1 MNPDLELI
9 QQYAQAIQATGLL
22 EEDTVNG
29 ITAMVDRARDQFRV
43 ADEQGI
49 PRETLQLLP
58 DDQRAAMQEVL
69 MQVQR
74 SYSARSEGE
83 MMNERSYQVDNRME
97 RMTPAEMQ
105 RQRSLDPNSVI
116 RENERSYQVDDG
128 MMSMPPSQMAEMQR
142 KGEISPDTIY
152 ENIDGLDIARRPTA
166 PATSPRPKP
175 RPANLGTMGQTRPQM
190 RPQLRPRDYDIT
202 NPKYEVEGG
211 GQIRR
216 QDIINSPSLTEEQ
229 KRAMLGGNLPRDY
242 DITNPKYEK

>member
-9 QQYAQAIQATGLL
+9 KQYAQAIQATGLL

-29 ITAMVDRARDQFRV
+29 ITAIVDRARDQFRV

-49 PRETLQLLP
+49 PPETLQLLP

-74 SYSARSEGE
+74 SYSAKSEGE

-105 RQRSLDPNSVI
+105 RQRASGAI

-166 PATSPRPKP
+166 PATSLRPKP

-190 RPQLRPRDYDIT
+190 RP
-202 NPKYEVEGG
+202 
-211 GQIRR
+211 
-216 QDIINSPSLTEEQ
+216 
-229 KRAMLGGNLPRDY
+229 
-242 DITNPKYEK
+242 

>member
-29 ITAMVDRARDQFRV
+29 ITAMVDQAREQFRV

-49 PRETLQLLP
+49 PPETLQLLP

-74 SYSARSEGE
+74 SFGARSQDE
-83 MMNERSYQVDNRME
+83 MMNERSYQVDDE
-97 RMTPAEMQ
+97 
-105 RQRSLDPNSVI
+105 
-116 RENERSYQVDDG
+116 
-128 MMSMPPSQMAEMQR
+128 MMSMPPRQMAEMQR

-166 PATSPRPKP
+166 PATSLRPKP
-175 RPANLGTMGQTRPQM
+175 RPSNLGTMGQTRPQ
-190 RPQLRPRDYDIT
+190 LRP
-202 NPKYEVEGG
+202 
-211 GQIRR
+211 
-216 QDIINSPSLTEEQ
+216 
-229 KRAMLGGNLPRDY
+229 
-242 DITNPKYEK
+242 

>member
-9 QQYAQAIQATGLL
+9 KQYAQAIQATGLL

-29 ITAMVDRARDQFRV
+29 ITAMVDQAREQFRV

-49 PRETLQLLP
+49 PPETLQLLP

-74 SYSARSEGE
+74 SYGAKSEGE
-83 MMNERSYQVDNRME
+83 MM
-97 RMTPAEMQ
+97 
-105 RQRSLDPNSVI
+105 
-116 RENERSYQVDDG
+116 NERSYQVDDG

-166 PATSPRPKP
+166 PATSLRPKP
-175 RPANLGTMGQTRPQM
+175 RPANLGTMGQTRPQ
-190 RPQLRPRDYDIT
+190 LRP
-202 NPKYEVEGG
+202 
-211 GQIRR
+211 
-216 QDIINSPSLTEEQ
+216 
-229 KRAMLGGNLPRDY
+229 
-242 DITNPKYEK
+242 

>member
-9 QQYAQAIQATGLL
+9 KQYAQAIQSTGLL

-29 ITAMVDRARDQFRV
+29 ITAMVDRAREQFRV

-74 SYSARSEGE
+74 SYGAKSEGE
-83 MMNERSYQVDNRME
+83 MM
-97 RMTPAEMQ
+97 
-105 RQRSLDPNSVI
+105 
-116 RENERSYQVDDG
+116 NERSYQVDDG

-166 PATSPRPKP
+166 PATSLRPKP
-175 RPANLGTMGQTRPQM
+175 RPANLGTMGQTRPQ
-190 RPQLRPRDYDIT
+190 LRP
-202 NPKYEVEGG
+202 
-211 GQIRR
+211 
-216 QDIINSPSLTEEQ
+216 
-229 KRAMLGGNLPRDY
+229 
-242 DITNPKYEK
+242 

>member
-1 MNPDLELI
+1 MNTDLELI

-29 ITAMVDRARDQFRV
+29 ITAMVDRAREQFRV

-49 PRETLQLLP
+49 PPETLQLLP
-58 DDQRAAMQEVL
+58 ADQRAAMQEVL

-74 SYSARSEGE
+74 SFGARSQDEMMNARSRLAADKAMPQGLSEQEMNRFTAQKRAAQIQNERASMGARSEGE
-83 MMNERSYQVDNRME
+83 MMNERSYQVDDRME

-105 RQRSLDPNSVI
+105 RQRASGAI
-116 RENERSYQVDDG
+116 RENKRSYQVDDG

-166 PATSPRPKP
+166 PATSLRPKP
-175 RPANLGTMGQTRPQM
+175 RPANLGTMGQTRPQ
-190 RPQLRPRDYDIT
+190 LRP
-202 NPKYEVEGG
+202 
-211 GQIRR
+211 
-216 QDIINSPSLTEEQ
+216 
-229 KRAMLGGNLPRDY
+229 
-242 DITNPKYEK
+242 

>member
-9 QQYAQAIQATGLL
+9 KQYAQAIQATGLL

-49 PRETLQLLP
+49 PPETLQLLP

-74 SYSARSEGE
+74 SYGAKSEGE
-83 MMNERSYQVDNRME
+83 MM
-97 RMTPAEMQ
+97 
-105 RQRSLDPNSVI
+105 
-116 RENERSYQVDDG
+116 NERSYQVDDG

-175 RPANLGTMGQTRPQM
+175 RPANLGTMGQTRPQ
-190 RPQLRPRDYDIT
+190 LRP
-202 NPKYEVEGG
+202 
-211 GQIRR
+211 
-216 QDIINSPSLTEEQ
+216 
-229 KRAMLGGNLPRDY
+229 
-242 DITNPKYEK
+242 

>member
-9 QQYAQAIQATGLL
+9 KQYAQAIQATGLM

-74 SYSARSEGE
+74 SYGARSEGEMMNARSRLAADKAMPQGLSEEEMNRFMAQKRAAQIQTERASMGAKSEGE
-83 MMNERSYQVDNRME
+83 MMNERSYQVDDRME

-105 RQRSLDPNSVI
+105 RQRSLGAIS
-116 RENERSYQVDDG
+116 ENERSYQVDDG

-175 RPANLGTMGQTRPQM
+175 RPANLGTMGQTRPQ
-190 RPQLRPRDYDIT
+190 LRP
-202 NPKYEVEGG
+202 
-211 GQIRR
+211 
-216 QDIINSPSLTEEQ
+216 
-229 KRAMLGGNLPRDY
+229 
-242 DITNPKYEK
+242 

>member
-9 QQYAQAIQATGLL
+9 QQYAQAIQATGML
-22 EEDTVNG
+22 EEGTVNG
-29 ITAMVDRARDQFRV
+29 ITAMVEKARQQFNA

-74 SYSARSEGE
+74 SYEALKGSGE
-83 MMNERSYQVDNRME
+83 ITETEYRMMNDRSYQVDDRME
-97 RMTPAEMQ
+97 EMTPAEMQ
-105 RQRSLDPNSVI
+105 RQRASGAIN
-116 RENERSYQVDDG
+116 ENKRSYQVDDG

-166 PATSPRPKP
+166 PATSPRPQM
-175 RPANLGTMGQTRPQM
+175 RPKNLGTMGQTRPQ
-190 RPQLRPRDYDIT
+190 LRP
-202 NPKYEVEGG
+202 
-211 GQIRR
+211 
-216 QDIINSPSLTEEQ
+216 
-229 KRAMLGGNLPRDY
+229 
-242 DITNPKYEK
+242 

>member
-74 SYSARSEGE
+74 SFGARSEGE
-83 MMNERSYQVDNRME
+83 MMNARSRLAADKAMPQGLSEEEMNRFRAQKRAAIQSD
-97 RMTPAEMQ
+97 RMSVKSSKMNQDGSTDMVMSDG
-105 RQRSLDPNSVI
+105 SLKRGPTNF
-116 RENERSYQVDDG
+116 G
-128 MMSMPPSQMAEMQR
+128 AMSE
-142 KGEISPDTIY
+142 GEISPDTIY

-166 PATSPRPKP
+166 PATSLRPKP

-190 RPQLRPRDYDIT
+190 RP
-202 NPKYEVEGG
+202 
-211 GQIRR
+211 
-216 QDIINSPSLTEEQ
+216 
-229 KRAMLGGNLPRDY
+229 
-242 DITNPKYEK
+242 

>member
-9 QQYAQAIQATGLL
+9 KQYAQAIQATGLL

-29 ITAMVDRARDQFRV
+29 ITAIVDRARDQFRV

-49 PRETLQLLP
+49 PRETLQILP
-58 DDQRAAMQEVL
+58 EDQRAAMQEVL

-74 SYSARSEGE
+74 AYGALKGSGE
-83 MMNERSYQVDNRME
+83 ITEAEYRKMNDLSYQVDNRME

-105 RQRSLDPNSVI
+105 RQRASGAI

-166 PATSPRPKP
+166 PATSLRPKP
-175 RPANLGTMGQTRPQM
+175 RPANLGTMGQTRPQ
-190 RPQLRPRDYDIT
+190 LRP
-202 NPKYEVEGG
+202 
-211 GQIRR
+211 
-216 QDIINSPSLTEEQ
+216 
-229 KRAMLGGNLPRDY
+229 
-242 DITNPKYEK
+242 

>member
-29 ITAMVDRARDQFRV
+29 ITAMVDQAREQFRV

-49 PRETLQLLP
+49 PPETLQLLP

-74 SYSARSEGE
+74 SYEALKGSGDITEAEYR
-83 MMNERSYQVDNRME
+83 MMNERSYQVDDRME

-105 RQRSLDPNSVI
+105 RQRASGAIS
-116 RENERSYQVDDG
+116 ENKRSYQVDDG
-128 MMSMPPSQMAEMQR
+128 MMSMPPRQMAEMQR

-166 PATSPRPKP
+166 PATSLRPKP
-175 RPANLGTMGQTRPQM
+175 RPANLGTMGQTRPQ
-190 RPQLRPRDYDIT
+190 LRP
-202 NPKYEVEGG
+202 
-211 GQIRR
+211 
-216 QDIINSPSLTEEQ
+216 
-229 KRAMLGGNLPRDY
+229 
-242 DITNPKYEK
+242 

>member
-9 QQYAQAIQATGLL
+9 KQYAQAIQATGLL

-69 MQVQR
+69 TQVQR
-74 SYSARSEGE
+74 SYGARSEGEMMNARSRLAADKAMPQGLSEEEMNRFMAQKRAAQIQTERASMGAKSEGE
-83 MMNERSYQVDNRME
+83 MMNERSYQVDDRME

-105 RQRSLDPNSVI
+105 RQRASGAIS
-116 RENERSYQVDDG
+116 ENERSYQVDDG

-175 RPANLGTMGQTRPQM
+175 RPANLGTMGQTRPQ
-190 RPQLRPRDYDIT
+190 LRP
-202 NPKYEVEGG
+202 
-211 GQIRR
+211 
-216 QDIINSPSLTEEQ
+216 
-229 KRAMLGGNLPRDY
+229 
-242 DITNPKYEK
+242 

>member
-29 ITAMVDRARDQFRV
+29 ITAMVDRAREQFRV

-49 PRETLQLLP
+49 PPETLQLLP

-74 SYSARSEGE
+74 SFGARSEGEMMNARSRLAADKAMPQGLSEQEMNRFLAQKRAASMGAKSEGE
-83 MMNERSYQVDNRME
+83 MMNERSYQVDDRME

-105 RQRSLDPNSVI
+105 RQRASGAI
-116 RENERSYQVDDG
+116 RENKRSYQVDDE
-128 MMSMPPSQMAEMQR
+128 MMSMPPRQMAEMQR

-175 RPANLGTMGQTRPQM
+175 RPANLGTMGQTRPQ
-190 RPQLRPRDYDIT
+190 LRP
-202 NPKYEVEGG
+202 
-211 GQIRR
+211 
-216 QDIINSPSLTEEQ
+216 
-229 KRAMLGGNLPRDY
+229 
-242 DITNPKYEK
+242 

>member
-74 SYSARSEGE
+74 SYGARSEGE
-83 MMNERSYQVDNRME
+83 MMNARSRLAADKAMPQGLSEEEMNRFRAQKRAAIQSD
-97 RMTPAEMQ
+97 RMSVKSSKMNQDGSTDMVMSDG
-105 RQRSLDPNSVI
+105 SLKRGPTNF
-116 RENERSYQVDDG
+116 G
-128 MMSMPPSQMAEMQR
+128 AMSE
-142 KGEISPDTIY
+142 GEISPDTIY

-166 PATSPRPKP
+166 PATSLRPKP
-175 RPANLGTMGQTRPQM
+175 RQANLGTMGPTPQQM
-190 RPQLRPRDYDIT
+190 RP
-202 NPKYEVEGG
+202 
-211 GQIRR
+211 
-216 QDIINSPSLTEEQ
+216 
-229 KRAMLGGNLPRDY
+229 
-242 DITNPKYEK
+242 

>member
-9 QQYAQAIQATGLL
+9 KQYAQAIQATGLL

-29 ITAMVDRARDQFRV
+29 ITAIVDRARDQFRV

-49 PRETLQLLP
+49 PRETLQILP
-58 DDQRAAMQEVL
+58 EDQRAAMQEVL

-74 SYSARSEGE
+74 AYGALKGSGE
-83 MMNERSYQVDNRME
+83 ITEAEYRKMNDLSYQVDNRME

-105 RQRSLDPNSVI
+105 RQRASGAI

-166 PATSPRPKP
+166 PATSLRPKP

-190 RPQLRPRDYDIT
+190 RP
-202 NPKYEVEGG
+202 
-211 GQIRR
+211 
-216 QDIINSPSLTEEQ
+216 
-229 KRAMLGGNLPRDY
+229 
-242 DITNPKYEK
+242 

>member
-29 ITAMVDRARDQFRV
+29 ITAMVDQAREQFRV

-49 PRETLQLLP
+49 PPETLQLLP

-83 MMNERSYQVDNRME
+83 MMNERSYQVD
-97 RMTPAEMQ
+97 
-105 RQRSLDPNSVI
+105 
-116 RENERSYQVDDG
+116 DG
-128 MMSMPPSQMAEMQR
+128 MMSMPPRQMAEMQR

-166 PATSPRPKP
+166 PATSLRPKP
-175 RPANLGTMGQTRPQM
+175 RPANLGTMGQTRPQ
-190 RPQLRPRDYDIT
+190 LRP
-202 NPKYEVEGG
+202 
-211 GQIRR
+211 
-216 QDIINSPSLTEEQ
+216 
-229 KRAMLGGNLPRDY
+229 
-242 DITNPKYEK
+242 

>member
-9 QQYAQAIQATGLL
+9 KQYAQAIQATGLL

-74 SYSARSEGE
+74 SYGARSEGE
-83 MMNERSYQVDNRME
+83 MMNERSYQVD
-97 RMTPAEMQ
+97 
-105 RQRSLDPNSVI
+105 
-116 RENERSYQVDDG
+116 DG
-128 MMSMPPSQMAEMQR
+128 MMSMPPRQMAEMQR

-152 ENIDGLDIARRPTA
+152 ENIDLIQFG
-166 PATSPRPKP
+166 
-175 RPANLGTMGQTRPQM
+175 ANL
-190 RPQLRPRDYDIT
+190 
-202 NPKYEVEGG
+202 
-211 GQIRR
+211 IR
-216 QDIINSPSLTEEQ
+216 SS
-229 KRAMLGGNLPRDY
+229 
-242 DITNPKYEK
+242 

>member
-29 ITAMVDRARDQFRV
+29 ITAMVDRAREQFRV

-74 SYSARSEGE
+74 SYSAQSEGE
-83 MMNERSYQVDNRME
+83 MMNERSYQVDDRME

-166 PATSPRPKP
+166 PATSLRPKP
-175 RPANLGTMGQTRPQM
+175 RPANLGTMGQTRPQ
-190 RPQLRPRDYDIT
+190 LRR
-202 NPKYEVEGG
+202 
-211 GQIRR
+211 
-216 QDIINSPSLTEEQ
+216 
-229 KRAMLGGNLPRDY
+229 
-242 DITNPKYEK
+242 

>member
-29 ITAMVDRARDQFRV
+29 ITAMVDRAREQFRV

-49 PRETLQLLP
+49 PPETLQLLP

-74 SYSARSEGE
+74 SFGARSEGEMMNARSRLAADKAMPQGLSEEEMNRFRAQKRAASMGAKSEGE
-83 MMNERSYQVDNRME
+83 MMNERSYQVDDRME

-105 RQRSLDPNSVI
+105 RQRASGAI
-116 RENERSYQVDDG
+116 RENKRSYQVDDE
-128 MMSMPPSQMAEMQR
+128 MMSMPPRQMAEMQR

-175 RPANLGTMGQTRPQM
+175 RPANLGTMGQTRPQ
-190 RPQLRPRDYDIT
+190 LRP
-202 NPKYEVEGG
+202 
-211 GQIRR
+211 
-216 QDIINSPSLTEEQ
+216 
-229 KRAMLGGNLPRDY
+229 
-242 DITNPKYEK
+242 

>member
-9 QQYAQAIQATGLL
+9 KQYAQAIQATGLL

-29 ITAMVDRARDQFRV
+29 ITAMVDRARDQFKV

-74 SYSARSEGE
+74 SYGAKSEGE
-83 MMNERSYQVDNRME
+83 MM
-97 RMTPAEMQ
+97 
-105 RQRSLDPNSVI
+105 
-116 RENERSYQVDDG
+116 NERSYQVDDG

-166 PATSPRPKP
+166 PATSLRPKP
-175 RPANLGTMGQTRPQM
+175 RPANLGTMGQTRPQ
-190 RPQLRPRDYDIT
+190 LRP
-202 NPKYEVEGG
+202 
-211 GQIRR
+211 
-216 QDIINSPSLTEEQ
+216 
-229 KRAMLGGNLPRDY
+229 
-242 DITNPKYEK
+242 

>member
-29 ITAMVDRARDQFRV
+29 ITAMVDQAREQFRV

-49 PRETLQLLP
+49 PPETLQLLP

-74 SYSARSEGE
+74 SFGARSEGEMMNARSRLAADKAMPQGLSEEEMNRFRAQKRAASMGAKSEGE
-83 MMNERSYQVDNRME
+83 MMNERSYQVDDRME

-105 RQRSLDPNSVI
+105 RQRASGAI
-116 RENERSYQVDDG
+116 RENKRSYQVDDE
-128 MMSMPPSQMAEMQR
+128 MMSMPPRQMAEMQR

-166 PATSPRPKP
+166 PATSLRPKP
-175 RPANLGTMGQTRPQM
+175 RPANLGTMGQTRPQ
-190 RPQLRPRDYDIT
+190 LRP
-202 NPKYEVEGG
+202 
-211 GQIRR
+211 
-216 QDIINSPSLTEEQ
+216 
-229 KRAMLGGNLPRDY
+229 
-242 DITNPKYEK
+242 